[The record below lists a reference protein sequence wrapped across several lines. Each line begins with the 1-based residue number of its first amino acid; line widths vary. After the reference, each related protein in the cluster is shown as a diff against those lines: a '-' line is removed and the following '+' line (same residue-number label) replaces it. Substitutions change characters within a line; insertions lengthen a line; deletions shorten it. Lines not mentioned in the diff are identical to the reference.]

1 MEQLGREMDR
11 FGREMGKWG
20 EEFGQQM
27 AQDMAQRYGHFH
39 GPGQVDA
46 DDGNDD
52 GDSGMPDV
60 DDGDDGDDGDAARGL
75 GDLSLKP
82 PQREAIAR
90 LRADSERQIE
100 AAKHALEAAERQ
112 LHDEID
118 NPDTSDAE
126 LARAIDA
133 VSQQEAAIRK
143 ARILAWHGARRV
155 LDDSQRHRVEGAAHK
170 SH

>member
-1 MEQLGREMDR
+1 MD
-11 FGREMGKWG
+11 
-20 EEFGQQM
+20 
-27 AQDMAQRYGHFH
+27 D
-39 GPGQVDA
+39 
-46 DDGNDD
+46 
-52 GDSGMPDV
+52 
-60 DDGDDGDDGDAARGL
+60 DDGDDADAARGL
-75 GDLSLKP
+75 GDLSLKQ
-82 PQREAIAR
+82 PQRDAIAR

-100 AAKHALEAAERQ
+100 AAKHALDAAEHQ

-155 LDDSQRHRVEGAAHK
+155 LDDGQRRRVEAAAGRGH
-170 SH
+170 